1 MKYTKTIAQ
10 PKDRE
15 IENYI
20 RQKNAR
26 PELKRFLYEELIKST
41 ADKIKGGC
49 A

>member
-41 ADKIKGGC
+41 ANQKRGC
-49 A
+49 V